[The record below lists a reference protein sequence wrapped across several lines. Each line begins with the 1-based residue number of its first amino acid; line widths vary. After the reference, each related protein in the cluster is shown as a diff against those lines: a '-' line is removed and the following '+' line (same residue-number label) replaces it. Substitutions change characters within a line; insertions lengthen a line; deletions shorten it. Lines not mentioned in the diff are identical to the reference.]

1 MPNFADKY
9 DMPLESNVSFAKQ
22 HIADLI
28 FKEIKIEHIGMTFPD
43 TKLILEGS
51 RAARVNEFEMVD
63 TLNLKR
69 AWQYNLETIKEP
81 LTVEYLETLNLRVDF
96 KHDNLAPPGKI
107 RTWQVY
113 IDGSKYLPPALPDR
127 QEIADTLAKISATS
141 QSATDAAI
149 DTLLYILRQQPFGDG
164 NKRTAQLAANHILI
178 QNGKGILALP
188 AYENEDVRKFLLMLV
203 AYYDTGD
210 KTEIKEYIYN
220 NALLGVN
227 FNGNVQSL

>member
-1 MPNFADKY
+1 M
-9 DMPLESNVSFAKQ
+9 
-22 HIADLI
+22 
-28 FKEIKIEHIGMTFPD
+28 
-43 TKLILEGS
+43 
-51 RAARVNEFEMVD
+51 
-63 TLNLKR
+63 
-69 AWQYNLETIKEP
+69 
-81 LTVEYLETLNLRVDF
+81 
-96 KHDNLAPPGKI
+96 
-107 RTWQVY
+107 
-113 IDGSKYLPPALPDR
+113 
-127 QEIADTLAKISATS
+127 S

-149 DTLLYILRQQPFGDG
+149 DTMLYILRQQPFGDG